1 MVITGRGA
9 QEIADSVERA
19 ITGGGLG
26 AGAALPPIR
35 ELAGRLG
42 VSPNTV
48 ASAYRV
54 LRERGL
60 VETGGRR
67 GTRVRAQPVALPRD
81 IEPEA
86 VPPGARDA
94 ASGNP
99 DPRLLPDLGAA
110 LAAVAARRAGRHPLY
125 GDPAVSPD
133 LLAVARESF
142 TADGV
147 PADALTVTSGAL
159 DGIDRVLRGALR
171 TGDGIAVEDPGWTSG
186 LDLAAALGLR
196 RIPMRV
202 DGDGPLPEDVDAA
215 LRSGARAVLV
225 TSRAQN
231 PTGAALTFDRAE
243 RLRVLLA
250 AHPDVLTV
258 EDDHGFGFVD
268 LPFRRLAGAT
278 GRWAVVRSVAKG
290 YGPDLRLALLA
301 GDPAT
306 VDRVRAQQRLGPG
319 WVSHVLQEAFVEL
332 WRSGAVD
339 PGRAAHRYR
348 ERRDALVALL
358 ARHGVTAT
366 GRSGVNVWVAVPD
379 EATAVGRLLAR
390 GWAVTPGARFRTA
403 APPGIRVTVSALD
416 LADLP
421 RLADDIALAVQ
432 PGGPRV

>member
-9 QEIADSVERA
+9 HEIADSVERA
-19 ITGGGLG
+19 IAVGDLGTGVV
-26 AGAALPPIR
+26 LPPIR

-67 GTRVRAQPVALPRD
+67 GTRVRAQAAAVPRD

-86 VPPGARDA
+86 VPPGTRDVG
-94 ASGNP
+94 SGNP

-133 LLAVARESF
+133 LLAVARETF

-147 PADALTVTSGAL
+147 PADALAVTSGAL
-159 DGIDRVLRGALR
+159 DGIDRALRAVLRP
-171 TGDGIAVEDPGWTSG
+171 GDAVAVEDPGWTSE

-196 RIPMRV
+196 RLPVRV
-202 DGDGPLPEDVDAA
+202 DSDGPLVDDVTAA
-215 LRSGARAVLV
+215 LRSGARALVL

-231 PTGAALTFDRAE
+231 PTGAALTADRAD
-243 RLRVLLA
+243 RLRAVLT
-250 AHPDVLTV
+250 AHPGVLTV

-268 LPFRRLAGAT
+268 LPFRCVAGAT
-278 GRWAVVRSVAKG
+278 GRWLVLRSVAKG

-301 GDPAT
+301 GDTAT
-306 VDRVRAQQRLGPG
+306 IDRLRAQQRLGPG

-332 WRSGAVD
+332 WRSGVVD
-339 PGRAAHRYR
+339 PGRAARRYR
-348 ERRDALVALL
+348 ERRDALIELL
-358 ARHGVTAT
+358 ARHGITAT
-366 GRSGVNVWVAVPD
+366 GRSGVNVWIPVTD

-403 APPGIRVTVSALD
+403 SAPGIRVTVSPLEPG
-416 LADLP
+416 DLP
-421 RLADDIALAVQ
+421 RLADDIALAVR